1 MSPNPER
8 RRHPRSKSFPGQRDL
23 TIIYETGSGRSM
35 MAAKLLDFSEEGV
48 GVEIESPLAE
58 GSPVEILGDIQR
70 DGGRRPLERAGFVR

>member
-1 MSPNPER
+1 
-8 RRHPRSKSFPGQRDL
+8 
-23 TIIYETGSGRSM
+23 M